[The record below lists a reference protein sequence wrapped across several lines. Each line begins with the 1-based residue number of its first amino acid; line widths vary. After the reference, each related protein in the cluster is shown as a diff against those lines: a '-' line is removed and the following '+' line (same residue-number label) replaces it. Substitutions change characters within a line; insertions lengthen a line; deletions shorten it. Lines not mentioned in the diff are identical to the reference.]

1 MNVQYI
7 NDTFG
12 KATGVFIPINEWLD
26 LLKKYKDLQI
36 LVVKNEVELMNWQK
50 EIIDQRL
57 NDYYENP
64 NDVIDFDTT
73 IANVRK
79 ML

>member
-1 MNVQYI
+1 M
-7 NDTFG
+7 
-12 KATGVFIPINEWLD
+12 
-26 LLKKYKDLQI
+26 QI
-36 LVVKNEVELMNWQK
+36 LEVKDGVELKSWQK

-64 NDVIDFDTT
+64 NDVIDFDIT